1 MVLSLNILELGQRA
15 ITIDVTWLTTAVV
28 RAVKMN
34 KVVGGVVEDAN
45 YSAENA
51 DCWGV
56 GWSSGGNPAGAQR
69 GRLPALDHRAF
80 YHFGPRWTSHLPV
93 LARSV
98 LNQTLPILLQRLEE
112 RYSKLE
118 FQEIG

>member
-1 MVLSLNILELGQRA
+1 MFSHFRFFLLNSGGRDMPA
-15 ITIDVTWLTTAVV
+15 GWRVDGW
-28 RAVKMN
+28 
-34 KVVGGVVEDAN
+34 VGVG
-45 YSAENA
+45 
-51 DCWGV
+51 CWGV